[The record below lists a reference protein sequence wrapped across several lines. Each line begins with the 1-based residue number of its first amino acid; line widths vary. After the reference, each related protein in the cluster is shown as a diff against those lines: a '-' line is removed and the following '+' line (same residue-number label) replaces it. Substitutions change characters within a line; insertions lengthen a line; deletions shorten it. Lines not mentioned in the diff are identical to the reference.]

1 MKKEHQNLSQGQW
14 VALLSYCWIPGWI
27 IAALINQ
34 NKHSEFGIFHL
45 RQGLGL
51 LLLTFILF
59 FVVRFRLIVVGIYL
73 VFAVLGISSSLSN
86 KLNGVPVFGN
96 LFDSWFKSL

>member
-1 MKKEHQNLSQGQW
+1 MQTEPQNLSQAQW

-27 IAALINQ
+27 IGALINQ

-51 LLLTFILF
+51 LLLTLILF
-59 FVVRFRLIVVGIYL
+59 FVIRFRIIVVIIYAA
-73 VFAVLGISSSLSN
+73 FAVLGISSSLSN
-86 KLNGVPVFGN
+86 KMNGVPVFGN
-96 LFDSWFKSL
+96 LFESWFKSL

>member
-1 MKKEHQNLSQGQW
+1 MEQENQNLSQGQW

-34 NKHSEFGIFHL
+34 NKPSDFGIFHV

-51 LLLTFILF
+51 LLLTFLLF
-59 FVVRFRLIVVGIYL
+59 FVVRFRIIVVGVYL
-73 VFAVLGISSSLSN
+73 VFAVLGIASALSN
-86 KLNGVPVFGN
+86 KRNGVPVFGN
-96 LFDSWFKSL
+96 LFESWFKSL